1 MTDREAWHA
10 AVRGVGE
17 SQTRLSDGSELI
29 PLAGEKREG
38 REDYL
43 HLNFQIVVDE

>member
-1 MTDREAWHA
+1 MDREAWHA
-10 AVRGVGE
+10 AVQAVGE
-17 SQTRLSDGSELI
+17 SQTRLSVGTELI

-43 HLNFQIVVDE
+43 HMNFQIVVNE